1 MIRGN
6 LPDKYRVHIL
16 ESIATL
22 TYEIMRQGYTKS
34 IDEDEIMAKVKYYAD
49 NLFRD
54 KIDELYAKNLI
65 DKNIY
70 ARTLA
75 RVNFDKAEY
84 HTNCYSLGDKEEKEL
99 LNDRIAIVF
108 AQNLAYRYLMK
119 AAHCLKKVSMQENDR
134 RKVLLLLRD
143 ATSNVI
149 NNIQIAN
156 FKFSTSQIERVITV
170 TMELSFHKIVMMY
183 KNNILSTS
191 DWSIECVSHFANI
204 IYLIEFQYIRDK
216 DELKNTYQST
226 CIISNNQLREYL
238 NKFVKSNIF
247 TKEQVN
253 NVFKKSYIDYLE
265 KDIQKLILADKN
277 IDTETLAKSDTA
289 EKNKEEDHTDCYSL
303 RNNRDKEL
311 LKDRVAIAFA
321 QNLAYRYLMKAA
333 HC

>member
-1 MIRGN
+1 MADNNFDYKMFSEETIERISSSLPTDINNEIKSFICDIVKQFINTVGELLKKKSFTYDQQKICCQVVVDWILYTSVDMIRGN

-99 LNDRIAIVF
+99 LNDRIAI
-108 AQNLAYRYLMK
+108 
-119 AAHCLKKVSMQENDR
+119 
-134 RKVLLLLRD
+134 
-143 ATSNVI
+143 
-149 NNIQIAN
+149 
-156 FKFSTSQIERVITV
+156 
-170 TMELSFHKIVMMY
+170 
-183 KNNILSTS
+183 
-191 DWSIECVSHFANI
+191 
-204 IYLIEFQYIRDK
+204 
-216 DELKNTYQST
+216 
-226 CIISNNQLREYL
+226 
-238 NKFVKSNIF
+238 
-247 TKEQVN
+247 
-253 NVFKKSYIDYLE
+253 
-265 KDIQKLILADKN
+265 
-277 IDTETLAKSDTA
+277 
-289 EKNKEEDHTDCYSL
+289 
-303 RNNRDKEL
+303 
-311 LKDRVAIAFA
+311 AFA

>member
-1 MIRGN
+1 M
-6 LPDKYRVHIL
+6 

-119 AAHCLKKVSMQENDR
+119 AALCLKKVSMQANDR
-134 RKVLLLLRD
+134 QKVLLLLRD
-143 ATSNVI
+143 TTSSLV
-149 NNIQIAN
+149 NNIQTTN
-156 FKFSTSQIERVITV
+156 FEFSTSQIERVVTV
-170 TMELSFHKIVMMY
+170 TMELLFQRIVMMY
-183 KNNILSTS
+183 KNNMLSNY
-191 DWSIECVSHFANI
+191 DLAKECVSHFGNL
-204 IYLIEFQYIRDK
+204 IYIIEFQYIK
-216 DELKNTYQST
+216 DNDQLKDTYQCT
-226 CIISNNQLREYL
+226 CIYSNNQFREYL
-238 NKFVKSNIF
+238 NNFVKNNIF
-247 TKEQVN
+247 TKEQIN
-253 NVFKKSYIDYLE
+253 NAFKKSYIDYLE
-265 KDIQKLILADKN
+265 KDIIRLMKTKNIPNVLRNLLLFFLLIFILKLIL
-277 IDTETLAKSDTA
+277 
-289 EKNKEEDHTDCYSL
+289 YSI
-303 RNNRDKEL
+303 
-311 LKDRVAIAFA
+311 LK
-321 QNLAYRYLMKAA
+321 
-333 HC
+333 